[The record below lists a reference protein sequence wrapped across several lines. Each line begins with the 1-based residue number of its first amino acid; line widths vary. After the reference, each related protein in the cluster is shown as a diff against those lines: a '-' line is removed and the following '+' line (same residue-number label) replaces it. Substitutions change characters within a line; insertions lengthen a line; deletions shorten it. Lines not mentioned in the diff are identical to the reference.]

1 VQRRLNHETSSLE
14 ELKKLAEAA
23 GYTVVAKLEQTREP
37 DARYQIGAGK
47 VEELATLVKE
57 TDAEKILFDNPLKA
71 VQSYNLAKAT
81 GIEAIDRF
89 KLILEIFTKRATTTE
104 AKLQIQLATLQ
115 YELAHAKE
123 RVRLAKMKEQPGFMG
138 LGAYEADVYHNAV
151 KRQVQTIQHKLKKIR
166 EKRLLHRER
175 RVELGFSTI
184 SLAGYTN
191 VGKSSLFN
199 ALTEETG
206 RVDRALFTTLSTT
219 TRLVEISKRKF
230 LLTDTVGFIDRLP
243 LTLIE
248 AFHSTLEETIYS
260 DLIILVLDVSEPIET
275 IEKKNNICL
284 ETIDRI
290 GASGIPIIT
299 ALNKIDLLNKIET
312 KQKLEALKAQ
322 TKNPTLI
329 SALHQTN
336 LELLK
341 QEILK
346 KLEDYVQAS
355 FSVPLTNQIMPF
367 ISWVHEKADVQKAS
381 FMGNFVQVVFEAKPL
396 FAEKVRKRV
405 EELDGKFEKATG
417 PNKEEK
423 SMQEIVVLRWG
434 HRPQRDA
441 RLTTH
446 VALAARALGASGFL
460 LSDTVDEKIRET
472 VEQVTRN
479 WGGKFFFE
487 MGTAWKSA
495 VRDWK
500 AKGGIVVHLTAYGE
514 NIQTSNVLDRIKNLR
529 KDVLVIVGSQKAP
542 KEFFSKD
549 VSDFN
554 VSIGNQPH
562 SECAA
567 LAVFLDRFFEGKELS
582 KGFKKAKIK
591 IVPQERGKKTIVE
604 C

>member
-1 VQRRLNHETSSLE
+1 MQRRLNHETSSLE
-14 ELKKLAEAA
+14 ELKKLAETA

-47 VEELATLVKE
+47 VEELAALVKE
-57 TDAEKILFDNPLKA
+57 TAAEKILFDNSLKS

-175 RVELGFSTI
+175 RAELGFSTI

-191 VGKSSLFN
+191 AGKSSLFN
-199 ALTEETG
+199 ALTEETA

-219 TRLVEISKRKF
+219 TRLVEVSKRKF

-299 ALNKIDLLNKIET
+299 VLNKIDLLHETET

-322 TKNPTLI
+322 TKNPILI

-355 FSVPLTNQIMPF
+355 FSVPLTTQIMPF
-367 ISWVHEKADVQKAS
+367 MSWVHEKADVQKAS
-381 FMGNFVQVVFEAKPL
+381 FMSNSVQVVFEAQPS

-405 EELDGKFEKATG
+405 EELNGKFEKIH
-417 PNKEEK
+417 KV
-423 SMQEIVVLRWG
+423 Q
-434 HRPQRDA
+434 
-441 RLTTH
+441 
-446 VALAARALGASGFL
+446 
-460 LSDTVDEKIRET
+460 
-472 VEQVTRN
+472 
-479 WGGKFFFE
+479 
-487 MGTAWKSA
+487 
-495 VRDWK
+495 
-500 AKGGIVVHLTAYGE
+500 
-514 NIQTSNVLDRIKNLR
+514 
-529 KDVLVIVGSQKAP
+529 
-542 KEFFSKD
+542 
-549 VSDFN
+549 
-554 VSIGNQPH
+554 
-562 SECAA
+562 
-567 LAVFLDRFFEGKELS
+567 
-582 KGFKKAKIK
+582 
-591 IVPQERGKKTIVE
+591 
-604 C
+604 